1 MARFAHAAFGWKI
14 AKFLK
19 FGGRK
24 WDSGGV
30 LSELVSQICVR
41 LFSPLTYIYIFLHS
55 TRYICCFF
63 NRTDKR
69 EPVFQCNSGSFDPQR
84 WHYVSHSSS
93 HFARVSQRLS
103 VFVTLS
109 LENSCLPL
117 SEIYISLFNIL
128 NNNFIIY
135 KLKEIPNKPCGG
147 HRVSFCDICRKLIYL
162 LAASAV

>member
-14 AKFLK
+14 EKFLK
-19 FGGRK
+19 FGGSK

-41 LFSPLTYIYIFLHS
+41 LFSPSPTFIYFYIQPDTFVVFEKK
-55 TRYICCFF
+55 TFFFF

-84 WHYVSHSSS
+84 WRYVSHSLS
-93 HFARVSQRLS
+93 HGFARVSQRLS

-117 SEIYISLFNIL
+117 SEIYISLF
-128 NNNFIIY
+128 
-135 KLKEIPNKPCGG
+135 
-147 HRVSFCDICRKLIYL
+147 SFQHPEQ
-162 LAASAV
+162 